1 MPHEIVFDHLPA
13 GYSLSYTKQ
22 GEKTLVSTREFT
34 SSEDGDEFIAR
45 LEGLLSQIL
54 SMLTSSANLRLSTI
68 DHLLVIIRRDK
79 TATVYV
85 NELSIIA
92 YARVKRGV
100 EKAAP
105 VYDDNIADIERV
117 IIDNVSIPSD
127 AGFIFLFSC
136 GWRKGLFYDFSP
148 LASETLENRNYDLE
162 LLLGHYWS
170 YLSFQYFFKIRD
182 SEWDEMF
189 NQKWFPFISL
199 QPTTIQSIINHIRA
213 KWDIDELL
221 EPIAREVADGAES
234 MREKW
239 KRNEIFRDHLSVLD
253 KGLERFLAQDYIS
266 AISILYPRIEG
277 VMRTH
282 HMRVNPSVSKQSQEN
297 LIISSIKG
305 QSITPRNLLL
315 PERFDCYLKKIY
327 FASFNPTNPSVLSRH
342 SVAHG
347 VAPVDLFDLKAATI
361 SLLILEQLSFYWLT
375 D

>member
-1 MPHEIVFDHLPA
+1 
-13 GYSLSYTKQ
+13 
-22 GEKTLVSTREFT
+22 
-34 SSEDGDEFIAR
+34 
-45 LEGLLSQIL
+45 
-54 SMLTSSANLRLSTI
+54 MLISSANFKPSTV

-85 NELSIIA
+85 NELNFKLSVQ
-92 YARVKRGV
+92 VKRGI
-100 EKAAP
+100 EKIEKDAP

-127 AGFIFLFSC
+127 AGFAFLFSH

-162 LLLGHYWS
+162 VLLGHYWS
-170 YLSFQYFFKIRD
+170 YLAFQYFFKIRD
-182 SEWDEMF
+182 SEWDQMF

-213 KWDIDELL
+213 GWDIDELL

-239 KRNEIFRDHLSVLD
+239 KRNEIFHDHLSLLD

-305 QSITPRNLLL
+305 QGITPRNLLL

-327 FASFNPTNPSVLSRH
+327 FASFNPTNLSVLSRH

-361 SLLILEQLSFYWLT
+361 SLLILEQLSFYLLT
-375 D
+375 N

>member
-1 MPHEIVFDHLPA
+1 MPHEIVFDDLPA
-13 GYSLSYTKQ
+13 GYSLSHTKL
-22 GEKTLVSTREFT
+22 GEKALVCTRKFT

-45 LEGLLSQIL
+45 LEGFPSQIL
-54 SMLTSSANLRLSTI
+54 NMLPSSANLRPSTI

-85 NELSIIA
+85 NELSIRA
-92 YARVKRGV
+92 HARVKYGI
-100 EKAAP
+100 EKDAP
-105 VYDDNIADIERV
+105 VCDDNIADIERV

-127 AGFIFLFSC
+127 AGFVFLFSHR
-136 GWRKGLFYDFSP
+136 WRKGLFYDFSP
-148 LASETLENRNYDLE
+148 LASETLESRNYDLE
-162 LLLGHYWS
+162 VLLGHYWS
-170 YLSFQYFFKIRD
+170 YLSFQYVFKIRD

-199 QPTTIQSIINHIRA
+199 QPTTIQSMINHIRA

-234 MREKW
+234 LRETW

-253 KGLERFLAQDYIS
+253 KGLERFLSQDYIS

-277 VMRTH
+277 VMRTN
-282 HMRVNPSVSKQSQEN
+282 HMRVNPSVSKQSPEN
-297 LIISSIKG
+297 LVISSIKG
-305 QSITPRNLLL
+305 QGITPRNLLL
-315 PERFDCYLKKIY
+315 PERFDSYLRKIY
-327 FASFNPTNPSVLSRH
+327 FAYFDPNHPSVLSRH

-361 SLLILEQLSFYWLT
+361 SLLILEQLSFYLLT